1 MRCLWRYTYM
11 MMYNQTYMIS
21 YGDLVTSPADS
32 PAECRLWHTATYD
45 TVITD
50 IGHTGL
56 GMDRWQRK
64 THNGWNLLAHMVHE
78 TLVPAVERGLSPT
91 PHLDSQQYRNKAYHM
106 NLGDARFL
114 LWAAQLRHTHSSYC
128 TGDGTLPPL
137 RVCLIQSMRRFSPVG
152 SGNLFPVWVASR
164 NLNMDDIS

>member
-1 MRCLWRYTYM
+1 M

-21 YGDLVTSPADS
+21 YGDLVTS

-56 GMDRWQRK
+56 GMDRWQRR